1 MVPPLISLEE
11 HFFSTDV
18 IKSFEGRYSEQ
29 LKHLPGLA
37 AQLADLGD
45 LRLRDMEAGKVSLQV
60 ISHGPGNPSPSQ
72 CRAANEQLF
81 AAVSKNKNRFAG
93 FAVLAMK
100 EPQLAT
106 EELTHCVE
114 EFGFVGA
121 LIDNHVDG
129 KYYDGEEYYPVFEAA
144 QKLDVPIYLHP
155 TWPSEDMAPRYEGN
169 FSAGAAA
176 SIGASG
182 FGWHSEV
189 ANHILRLFASGL
201 FDRHPKL
208 KIIIGHMGEMIPFM
222 LQRISQLSIRWGKFE
237 KSFKQVWDK
246 NIWITTSGV
255 WSLDPMATILRN
267 TKIEHILYSVDY
279 PFAKNES
286 GLSWMEEFEESGMVG
301 KEDLERIAYKNAE
314 VLLRIKAPQ

>member
-1 MVPPLISLEE
+1 MVPPLITLEE
-11 HFFSTDV
+11 HFFSTD
-18 IKSFEGRYSEQ
+18 IIASFESRYSEQ

-37 AQLADLGD
+37 DQLADLGD
-45 LRLRDMEAGKVSLQV
+45 LRLRDMDAGKVSLQV

-81 AAVSKNKNRFAG
+81 AAVSKNKTRFAG
-93 FAVLAMK
+93 FAVLPM
-100 EPQLAT
+100 EQPRLAA
-106 EELTHCVE
+106 EELTRCVE

-129 KYYDGEEYYPVFEAA
+129 KYYDGEDYHPVFEAA
-144 QKLDVPIYLHP
+144 QKLDVPVYLHP

-169 FSAGAAA
+169 FSSGAAA

-201 FDRHPKL
+201 FDRYPKL
-208 KIIIGHMGEMIPFM
+208 KIIIGHFGEMIPFM

-237 KSFKQVWDK
+237 RSFGQVWDE

-286 GLSWMEEFEESGMVG
+286 GLSWMEEFEKSGMVG

-314 VLLRIKAPQ
+314 ALLRIKAPQ

>member
-1 MVPPLISLEE
+1 
-11 HFFSTDV
+11 
-18 IKSFEGRYSEQ
+18 
-29 LKHLPGLA
+29 
-37 AQLADLGD
+37 
-45 LRLRDMEAGKVSLQV
+45 
-60 ISHGPGNPSPSQ
+60 
-72 CRAANEQLF
+72 
-81 AAVSKNKNRFAG
+81 
-93 FAVLAMK
+93 
-100 EPQLAT
+100 
-106 EELTHCVE
+106 
-114 EFGFVGA
+114 
-121 LIDNHVDG
+121 
-129 KYYDGEEYYPVFEAA
+129 
-144 QKLDVPIYLHP
+144 
-155 TWPSEDMAPRYEGN
+155 MAPRYEGN

-208 KIIIGHMGEMIPFM
+208 KIIIGHMGELIPFM

-237 KSFKQVWDK
+237 KSFKQVWDE

-286 GLSWMEEFEESGMVG
+286 GLSWMEEFEKSGMVG